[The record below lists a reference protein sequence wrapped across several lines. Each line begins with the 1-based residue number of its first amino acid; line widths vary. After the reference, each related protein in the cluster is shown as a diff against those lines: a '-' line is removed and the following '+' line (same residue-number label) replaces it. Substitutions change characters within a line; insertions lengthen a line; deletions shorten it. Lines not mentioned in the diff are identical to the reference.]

1 MDTVAELD
9 HDPDRDP
16 DLRTATV
23 REDEDHH
30 QDRAVGLEIG
40 RPDEDT
46 KTNVKEADQEKT
58 TDRVVQIHAV
68 PPITDHDVHSH
79 GVLLVKETN
88 VHGPLPPLMLLLGEQ
103 LGAQI
108 IGGRGVPSI
117 DGLEVQ
123 ITEDLGVHMIDD
135 PGVLTVAELGVQST
149 DERTDEPLPVRS
161 VSNLRFVSQRNL

>member
-58 TDRVVQIHAV
+58 TDRVVQTHAV
-68 PPITDHDVHSH
+68 PIITDRGVHSH
-79 GVLLVKETN
+79 GVLLLKETN
-88 VHGPLPPLMLLLGEQ
+88 VPPLMFLLGEQ
-103 LGAQI
+103 LGVQI
-108 IGGRGVPSI
+108 IDERRVQIIDGRGVPSI
-117 DGLEVQ
+117 DGLEAQ
-123 ITEDLGVHMIDD
+123 TTKGLGVHMIDD
-135 PGVLTVAELGVQST
+135 PGALTVAELGVQST
-149 DERTDEPLPVRS
+149 GERIDEPLPVR
-161 VSNLRFVSQRNL
+161 